1 MVTIILPIII
11 LIIMTVFFILFLL
24 ISKRQETTLKT
35 IDKNGKIKRETTP
48 EEKTKKNSE
57 EKNTIKKE
65 DVFRFMEF
73 DKILNNMIVQNGG
86 SRFTMAIKCKGINY
100 DLMSEVEQLSVEEGF
115 ITFLNTLKYPI
126 QLYVQAQNVD
136 LKKVIEKYKE
146 NIIPYQEKFD
156 EINKEYAK
164 IASSFDVDEK
174 RLNRITKERDSI
186 TNVYEYA
193 NDMINYVEHM
203 SGNKNLL
210 QRNFYILVSYSTSEI
225 AAVDKFNKDEI
236 VEMCFTELNT
246 RCNSIISALA
256 SCSVSGTTLDSNELA
271 DLLYSAFNRD
281 DKGLISVREALDS
294 GIFRLYSTSED
305 AIYKKTKALDEYL
318 DNEAKIKAL
327 ESMKYVIENDQIPTP
342 ASEVLSEVEEI
353 SKRATNII
361 KHDDEYDV
369 DFKNKVSKKILD
381 DFRNDKKELLD
392 IDRQQK
398 EAYRKE
404 AEKELENLE
413 ELKKLE
419 EPEGVKL
426 IKKSKKYAEEQTLEK
441 DNVPELYEV
450 DKKSDKIDNNDLSDK
465 SEEDESII

>member
-1 MVTIILPIII
+1 
-11 LIIMTVFFILFLL
+11 
-24 ISKRQETTLKT
+24 
-35 IDKNGKIKRETTP
+35 
-48 EEKTKKNSE
+48 
-57 EKNTIKKE
+57 
-65 DVFRFMEF
+65 
-73 DKILNNMIVQNGG
+73 
-86 SRFTMAIKCKGINY
+86 
-100 DLMSEVEQLSVEEGF
+100 
-115 ITFLNTLKYPI
+115 
-126 QLYVQAQNVD
+126 
-136 LKKVIEKYKE
+136 
-146 NIIPYQEKFD
+146 
-156 EINKEYAK
+156 
-164 IASSFDVDEK
+164 
-174 RLNRITKERDSI
+174 
-186 TNVYEYA
+186 
-193 NDMINYVEHM
+193 
-203 SGNKNLL
+203 
-210 QRNFYILVSYSTSEI
+210 
-225 AAVDKFNKDEI
+225 
-236 VEMCFTELNT
+236 MCFTELNT

-327 ESMKYVIENDQIPTP
+327 ESMKYVIENDQIPTT

-361 KHDDEYDV
+361 KHNDEYDV

-450 DKKSDKIDNNDLSDK
+450 DKKSDKIDNNDSSDK
-465 SEEDESII
+465 SEEDDSII

>member
-1 MVTIILPIII
+1 
-11 LIIMTVFFILFLL
+11 
-24 ISKRQETTLKT
+24 
-35 IDKNGKIKRETTP
+35 
-48 EEKTKKNSE
+48 
-57 EKNTIKKE
+57 
-65 DVFRFMEF
+65 MEF

-398 EAYRKE
+398 EDYRKE